1 MHMHSSQLNKLRLQQ
16 LLKLLD
22 LTRLSEE
29 DSSAEMAGWLQATAR
44 SDAQPA
50 AFCVYPQFIG
60 QTLAWLQQ
68 HQMAVPVATVVNFP
82 GGDLPLAAVKEQISA
97 ALATGA
103 SEIDAV
109 LPYKALLRGEHQYVA
124 EYLTGVRQA
133 CGDAC
138 LKIIIESGELGTA
151 QQIAKATEL
160 SIAAGADFVKTSTGK
175 VAVGV
180 TMEAARM
187 ILTVIAAAQRPVGF
201 KASGGVRTVAQALE
215 LVQLYEEITGELA
228 QASGMRIGAS
238 ALLTELVGLL
248 SAQARQ
254 SSGAID
260 DSDRN
265 FVSGS

>member
-1 MHMHSSQLNKLRLQQ
+1 MQPSAINPLRLQQ

-22 LTRLSEE
+22 LTRLTEE
-29 DSSAEMAGWLQATAR
+29 DSESAMAAWLQTTAR

-68 HQMAVPVATVVNFP
+68 QQMALPVATVVNFP
-82 GGDLPLAAVKEQISA
+82 TGDMPLTAVKTQIQEALAA
-97 ALATGA
+97 GA
-103 SEIDAV
+103 GEIDAV
-109 LPYKALLRGEHQYVA
+109 LPYQALLRGEHQQVEA
-124 EYLTGVRQA
+124 FLTGVREA

-151 QQIAKATEL
+151 QQIVKATEL
-160 SIAAGADFVKTSTGK
+160 AIAAGADFVKTSTGK

-180 TMEAARM
+180 TNEAARLM
-187 ILTVIAAAQRPVGF
+187 LTVIAAANRPVGF
-201 KASGGVRTVAQALE
+201 KASGGVRTVGQALE

-238 ALLTELVGLL
+238 ALLTELLALL
-248 SAQARQ
+248 SAPGR
-254 SSGAID
+254 G
-260 DSDRN
+260 
-265 FVSGS
+265 